1 MIVKKN
7 KKADI
12 YVPSAILSILAIMAA
27 YVVYQQIFAAKAFV
41 IFIAA
46 FAFVRC
52 FFKTAKGM
60 KAWDEAEMTKA
71 LIYFLIT
78 VFCVWE
84 GFCFSRVSFLMFL
97 FTTAY
102 MLWTMYIIH

>member
-12 YVPSAILSILAIMAA
+12 YVPSAILSILAILAA
-27 YVVYQQIFAAKAFV
+27 YVMSQQVLAAQAFV
-41 IFIAA
+41 LFIAA

-52 FFKTAKGM
+52 FLKALKVM
-60 KAWDEAEMTKA
+60 KSWYDAEMTKA

-102 MLWTMYIIH
+102 MLWTMYAVR